1 MKKQRI
7 FLIVL
12 DSFGIG
18 GAADAADYGDAGSN
32 TLSACVRAGAQLPN
46 LERLGLGNIDG
57 VDCLPKPEKVIGAY
71 ARLREASKGKDTTIG
86 HWEIAGHISP
96 RPLPTYPNGFPQ
108 GLLDALSREIGRG
121 VLCNKPYSGTD
132 VIRDYGA
139 EHLRT
144 GSVIVYTSADSV
156 LQIAAH
162 EQIVPL
168 EELYSICRTAR
179 RLLTGEHAVGR
190 VIARPFAGDPEHG
203 FTRTANRHDFSLEP
217 PAGTLLDR
225 VKAAG
230 MEVIAVGKITDI
242 FAGRGVTETILTHG
256 NTEGLEK
263 TSGLLGRPFHGLCFV
278 NLVDFDMLYG
288 HRNDPKGY
296 AAALEQVDGWLPG
309 ALAQLGPDDLLLI
322 TADHG
327 CDPSTPSTDH
337 SRENVPLLAYGAGI
351 APRNLGARDTF
362 ADIAATVLE
371 ALGIEG
377 ESDGRSFWNMMT
389 REDAR

>member
-1 MKKQRI
+1 MTKQRI

-32 TLSACVRAGAQLPN
+32 TLAACVRAGVRLPN

-144 GSVIVYTSADSV
+144 GSVIV
-156 LQIAAH
+156 
-162 EQIVPL
+162 
-168 EELYSICRTAR
+168 
-179 RLLTGEHAVGR
+179 
-190 VIARPFAGDPEHG
+190 
-203 FTRTANRHDFSLEP
+203 
-217 PAGTLLDR
+217 
-225 VKAAG
+225 
-230 MEVIAVGKITDI
+230 
-242 FAGRGVTETILTHG
+242 
-256 NTEGLEK
+256 
-263 TSGLLGRPFHGLCFV
+263 
-278 NLVDFDMLYG
+278 
-288 HRNDPKGY
+288 
-296 AAALEQVDGWLPG
+296 
-309 ALAQLGPDDLLLI
+309 
-322 TADHG
+322 
-327 CDPSTPSTDH
+327 
-337 SRENVPLLAYGAGI
+337 
-351 APRNLGARDTF
+351 
-362 ADIAATVLE
+362 
-371 ALGIEG
+371 
-377 ESDGRSFWNMMT
+377 
-389 REDAR
+389 